1 MLIADQLACGR
12 HGKAVLDG
20 VSLQLR
26 PGEVLGVLGANGAGK
41 STLLATLAGE
51 LPPVAGT
58 LTLNGQALAQQSAQT
73 QARCRAVLPQ
83 SPSLAFELGV
93 RAVAATGAYPFP
105 ELSPRELDALLDHTL
120 QLADAQA
127 LTQRRYTALSG
138 GEQQRVQFARV
149 LTQALAGRAPGE
161 YRALLLDEPTA
172 SLDPRHQLLLLQT
185 VAQLAHEH
193 QLAVLVILHDV
204 NLAAWWCDRLLLLAE
219 GKVTALG
226 APPEVLT
233 AEHLHAVYQID
244 ATVLPHPRAPT
255 RQLVCFG

>member
-1 MLIADQLACGR
+1 MLIADQLCCGR
-12 HGKAVLDG
+12 HGKAVLSG
-20 VSLQLR
+20 VSLQLN

-51 LPPVAGT
+51 LPPLAGT
-58 LTLNGQALAQQSAQT
+58 LTLNGAPLAIQSAHQ

-83 SPSLAFELGV
+83 TPSLAFELGV

-105 ELSPRELDALLDHTL
+105 ELSPPDLDALLERTL
-120 QLADAQA
+120 SLADAA
-127 LTQRRYTALSG
+127 AFTTRRYTTLSG

-149 LTQALAGRAPGE
+149 LTQALAQRASGE

-185 VAQLAHEH
+185 VAQLAREQ

-204 NLAAWWCDRLLLLAE
+204 NLAAWWCDRLLLLAD
-219 GKVTALG
+219 GAVAALG
-226 APPEVLT
+226 TPQAVLT
-233 AEHLHAVYQID
+233 PGHLRAVYQIN
-244 ATVLPHPRAPT
+244 ATVTPHPHAPE